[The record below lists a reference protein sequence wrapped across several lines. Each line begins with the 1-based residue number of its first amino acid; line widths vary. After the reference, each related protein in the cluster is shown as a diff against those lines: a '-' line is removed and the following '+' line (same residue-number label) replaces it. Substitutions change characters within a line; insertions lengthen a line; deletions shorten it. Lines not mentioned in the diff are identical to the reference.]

1 MLLCR
6 CLHVARVT
14 HKKQKKEISEIFN
27 LYDRY
32 FPLVR
37 INPISDSDRIRS
49 ISKKKKKKADE
60 RKNIDNYESLKN
72 KEEMI
77 TLIKYS

>member
-1 MLLCR
+1 MLLYR

-37 INPISDSDRIRS
+37 INPISDSDSIRS
-49 ISKKKKKKADE
+49 ILKKKKKADE